1 MADDAKLG
9 ILRLPRF
16 PAGWSRTTRTVAALR
31 AILAWYRLFVWGGT
45 FPTLGT
51 VLLLLTQPSRTL
63 AAVSFPVL
71 TGAFA
76 FFHKLLDDELKL
88 RDYRAVY
95 LQDMRFIGWWLA
107 HGGDPCALAKARAST
122 YVPFSTRG
130 QAFLQALGVMHS
142 IGTDQEREFVRHWL
156 MHWIKDVQADKVH
169 KGIDLPQ
176 TYTGQNVLIG
186 IVDWGFDYTHP
197 VFYDTLIQQHRI
209 LAAWDQFKTNG
220 PAPNGFNY
228 GTEYS
233 NTAALLAAGSD
244 TANIYSYGTHGTHVA
259 SIRTHRPFHPSSPV
273 ICHRRTSFPN
283 RCRFETRLSFS
294 TPYHSSQRPAPA
306 TVRVDGDGTTT
317 YLTLDAFTR
326 CIDDVPSPITL
337 FTRHW

>member
-156 MHWIKDVQADKVH
+156 MHWIKDVQADWSGGLGANLRMNMLQRVRKRPESPCVYELRAA
-169 KGIDLPQ
+169 IQ
-176 TYTGQNVLIG
+176 V
-186 IVDWGFDYTHP
+186 YTHDKATGEQLKQELGADLEP
-197 VFYDTLIQQHRI
+197 
-209 LAAWDQFKTNG
+209 
-220 PAPNGFNY
+220 
-228 GTEYS
+228 
-233 NTAALLAAGSD
+233 
-244 TANIYSYGTHGTHVA
+244 
-259 SIRTHRPFHPSSPV
+259 
-273 ICHRRTSFPN
+273 
-283 RCRFETRLSFS
+283 ETDSEE
-294 TPYHSSQRPAPA
+294 P
-306 TVRVDGDGTTT
+306 
-317 YLTLDAFTR
+317 
-326 CIDDVPSPITL
+326 
-337 FTRHW
+337 